1 MTTLPA
7 IQTDKPGQP
16 SRPDRPDRRLPA
28 LGGFAPGVLGIELR
42 RVLRNRRTLAFTLVM
57 PAVFFL
63 IFGLPQRGQSLD
75 NGRPV
80 TAYIMISLAVYAAMV
95 ATTSAGGAVATERA
109 LGWSRQLRLTPLR
122 PAAYVAMKLVTAM
135 TLGLLAVVVEFLV
148 GAAAGVRLPA
158 YVWLLAG
165 LAAWVGSLVFAAFGL
180 FIGYLVP
187 AENVMQFLGPI
198 LAVLAMFG
206 GLFVPLDVLP
216 HVLQQVATF
225 TPVYGLGELSRAPL
239 TGDGVSVA
247 EVANILFWALA
258 FGFGAARLFR
268 RDTARV

>member
-7 IQTDKPGQP
+7 TPAAT
-16 SRPDRPDRRLPA
+16 RTDRRLPA
-28 LGGFAPGVLGIELR
+28 LGGFAPAVQGIELR
-42 RVLRNRRTLAFTLVM
+42 RMLRNRRTLAFTLIM
-57 PAVFFL
+57 PGVFFL
-63 IFGLPQRGQSLD
+63 IFGLPQGGQALD

-80 TAYIMISLAVYAAMV
+80 TAYVMISLAVYAAMV

-122 PAAYVAMKLVTAM
+122 PTAYVATKLITAM

-148 GAAAGVRLPA
+148 GAAAGVRIPV
-158 YVWLLAG
+158 YVWLLSG
-165 LAAWVGSLVFAAFGL
+165 LAAWLGSLVFAAFGL

-187 AENVMQFLGPI
+187 AENVMQFIGPV

-206 GLFVPLDVLP
+206 GLFVPVEVLPDVLQ
-216 HVLQQVATF
+216 HVATF
-225 TPVYGLGELSRAPL
+225 TPVYGVGELSRAPL
-239 TGDGVSVA
+239 TGDGVSMA
-247 EVANILFWALA
+247 ALANIAFWALV
-258 FGFGAARLFR
+258 FGIGAVRLFR